1 VIEIMYNRIRYANDF
16 SGGVGMEHRKTYNAK
31 ELKTPHGNLILE
43 GPISSDKLA
52 GYEFHEHLTA
62 FRPPEQQHQALVGI
76 AQLEEGRI
84 IIARHHHTIVG
95 YVTYLFP
102 DPLERW
108 SEDKMDNL
116 IELGAIE
123 VIPQFRGCAVGKNL
137 LTVSMMDDAMEDYL
151 IITTEYYWHWDLKGT
166 GLNVWEYRKIME
178 KMMNAGGLQWYAT
191 DDPEICSH
199 PANCLMARI
208 GKRVDV
214 ETIQRFDRLRFMN
227 RFMY

>member
-1 VIEIMYNRIRYANDF
+1 MA
-16 SGGVGMEHRKTYNAK
+16 HKKTYNAN
-31 ELKTPHGNLILE
+31 ELKTQHGDLIIE
-43 GPISSDKLA
+43 GPVSSDKLA
-52 GYEFHEHLTA
+52 SYSFHEHLTA
-62 FRPPEQQHQALVGI
+62 FRPPAQQHQALIGI
-76 AQLEEGRI
+76 ANLEEGRI
-84 IIARHHHTIVG
+84 IIARHRDTIVG

-108 SEDKMDNL
+108 SEDRMDNL

-123 VIPQFRGCAVGKNL
+123 VIPQFRGCGAGKNL
-137 LTVSMMDDAMEDYL
+137 LIVSMMDEAMDDYL

-178 KMMNAGGLQWYAT
+178 KMMNAGGLEWYAT

-208 GKRVDV
+208 GKRVDM
-214 ETIQRFDRLRFMN
+214 ETVQRFDRLRFMN

>member
-1 VIEIMYNRIRYANDF
+1 LILNDLQ
-16 SGGVGMEHRKTYNAK
+16 GGEGMAHKKTYNAK
-31 ELKTPHGNLILE
+31 ELKTPHGDLIIE
-43 GPISSDKLA
+43 GPVSSDKIA
-52 GYEFHEHLTA
+52 SYSFHEHLTA
-62 FRPPEQQHQALVGI
+62 FRPPEQQHQALIGI
-76 AQLEEGRI
+76 ADLEEGRI
-84 IIARHHHTIVG
+84 IIARYRDTIVG

-108 SEDKMDNL
+108 SEDRMDNL

-123 VIPQFRGCAVGKNL
+123 VIPQFRGSSVGKNL
-137 LTVSMMDDAMEDYL
+137 LVVSMMDDAMEDYL

-178 KMMNAGGLQWYAT
+178 KMMNAGGLEWYAT

-208 GKRVDV
+208 GKRVDM
-214 ETIQRFDRLRFMN
+214 ETVQRFDRLRFMN